1 MSLIKGSV
9 SLTRYTVLDQPPDV
23 TDEFISQHLRNN
35 AFMDIE
41 GTTEEESVGW
51 VEVLDPLQVVFEPVS
66 FRFGPAVAMTLRVD
80 TRKVSAKT
88 VNRYFALAEMQ
99 AEAAG
104 QKPRTADERRTLKL
118 KVRQDLLMRTPI
130 NTDVFEVVWMP
141 GEAEVWLTA
150 VSSKMRERFE
160 DLWRQTFKM
169 GLLMK
174 IPWVLAQQ
182 KLPKGKTSQD
192 LDQLKP
198 HAWLSGR

>member
-9 SLTRYTVLDQPPDV
+9 SLTRYSVLDQPPDV
-23 TDEFISQHLRNN
+23 TDDFLTQHLRNN

-51 VEVLDPLQVVFEPVS
+51 VEVLDPLQVGFDPIS
-66 FRFGPAVAMTLRVD
+66 FRFGPAVAMALRVD
-80 TRKVSAKT
+80 ARKLSAKT
-88 VNRYFALAEMQ
+88 VNRYLALAEMQ

-104 QKPRTADERRTLKL
+104 QKPRTAEERRTLKL
-118 KVRQDLLMRTPI
+118 KVRQDLLMRTPVT
-130 NTDVFEVVWMP
+130 TDVYEVVWMP
-141 GEAEVWLTA
+141 GEAEVWLAA
-150 VSSKMRERFE
+150 VSSKTRERFE

-182 KLPKGKTSQD
+182 NLPQGMTHQD
-192 LDQLKP
+192 LDRLKP
-198 HAWLSGR
+198 QAWLSGR

>member
-9 SLTRYTVLDQPPDV
+9 SLTRYTVMDQPPDV
-23 TDEFISQHLRNN
+23 TDDFLAEHLRNN

-41 GTTEEESVGW
+41 GTTEEESIGW
-51 VEVLDPLQVVFEPVS
+51 VEVLDPLQINFDPIS
-66 FRFGPAVAMTLRVD
+66 FRFGPAVAMALRVD
-80 TRKVSAKT
+80 ARKLSAKT
-88 VNRYFALAEMQ
+88 VNRYYALAEMQ

-104 QKPRTADERRTLKL
+104 QKPRTLDERRTLKL
-118 KVRQDLLMRTPI
+118 KVRQDLLMRTPVT
-130 NTDVFEVVWMP
+130 TDVYEVVWMP
-141 GEAEVWLTA
+141 GEAEVWLAA

-182 KLPKGKTSQD
+182 NLPKGTTPKD
-192 LDQLKP
+192 LDRLKP
-198 HAWLSGR
+198 HAWMSGR